1 MPAMKVPQMFNT
13 ISERY
18 DFINTVLSL
27 GLDRYW
33 RKAVCKHLPIKQRIK
48 LLDCATGTGDQL
60 ISLIKNCPA
69 IYDAVGIDPAEE
81 MLEHASKKL
90 KRHSY
95 TSHLACAPAE
105 KIPYPDQMFDAITI
119 SFGIRNVENLSQS
132 LQEIYRS
139 LAPQGRLIILEFSHP
154 QNKLIR
160 FLHRFYLNQI
170 VPYVG
175 KRLSKNKEAY
185 TYLSTTIETFP
196 QGVALCDILRKAGFE
211 NVYTKPL
218 TLGIVSLYIGEKRCI
233 A

>member
-1 MPAMKVPQMFNT
+1 MKVPQMFNT

-33 RKAVCKHLPIKQRIK
+33 RKAVCKHLPVKQRIK

-81 MLEHASKKL
+81 MLAHAMAKL
-90 KRHSY
+90 KKHSY
-95 TSHLACAPAE
+95 SSHLACAPAE
-105 KIPYPDQMFDAITI
+105 KIPYPDQMFDAVTI
-119 SFGIRNVENLSQS
+119 SFGIRNVENLSLS

-154 QNKLIR
+154 QNRLIR

-185 TYLSTTIETFP
+185 TYLSSTIETFP
-196 QGVALCDILRKAGFE
+196 QGIALCDILRQAGFE

-218 TLGIVSLYIGEKRCI
+218 TLGIVSLYIGEKR
-233 A
+233 